1 MFLYSPSYLNV
12 VLRFPVAHTGF
23 SASLAPLAQ
32 FCIKLLAG
40 FTSDKVRSFFFGNYL
55 EFFFR
60 FSFNIVNRA
69 REKLK
74 FSISE

>member
-32 FCIKLLAG
+32 FCIKLFAG
-40 FTSDKVRSFFFGNYL
+40 FTSDKVCYFYL
-55 EFFFR
+55 NEQFAIFY
-60 FSFNIVNRA
+60 
-69 REKLK
+69 
-74 FSISE
+74 